1 MANQLVK
8 KNFGGKR
15 KGYKGKKSWGTSA
28 LHLLTPFGKDRSM
41 WSRAGNVAGWLSPKI
56 IEMIASIPMKKG
68 GRVRG
73 VGKATHG
80 YGRAMRKK

>member
-1 MANQLVK
+1 MTRQLVK

-15 KGYKGKKSWGTSA
+15 KGYKGSGWFDLLKGHFGRHWGKY
-28 LHLLTPFGKDRSM
+28 LLGEEVIRHGM
-41 WSRAGNVAGWLSPKI
+41 GW
-56 IEMIASIPMKKG
+56 KKG